1 MRDVSLSAPKFAD
14 FSDNRAVSSRRA
26 KAPFPP
32 DLGPARPQKER
43 PALAR
48 FLRGPRLGVLV
59 LSGIAG
65 LALIGVPMNA
75 LFLQDGR
82 HPAPLFGARVLTPEP
97 IESATKAT
105 VSPAPAP
112 APHPARV
119 EAARVEPDQTK
130 AEPAPRAKPGKPQAT
145 SDAAALTAEILKSEA
160 PSPAAPAKPVKKR
173 ETVASRDAIGT
184 LLGGGAAAPVATPRP
199 VPKGLQNGGDKAV
212 ASTPDPN
219 ILSAE
224 RALQRL
230 GYVVK
235 PDGLM
240 SAELRKTIEKFER
253 DNGLPPT
260 GQLGPKVV
268 KLLSARTAAQR

>member
-1 MRDVSLSAPKFAD
+1 MRDVSLSAPKFED
-14 FSDNRAVSSRRA
+14 FSDNRAAASRRA

-32 DLGPARPQKER
+32 DFGPDRPPKER

-48 FLRGPRLGVLV
+48 FLRGPRLGVVV

-82 HPAPLFGARVLTPEP
+82 HPAPLFGARVLTPEQ
-97 IESATKAT
+97 IETATKAASVPT
-105 VSPAPAP
+105 PP
-112 APHPARV
+112 PHPARV
-119 EAARVEPDQTK
+119 EAARAEPDQIKT
-130 AEPAPRAKPGKPQAT
+130 EPAPRAKPGKPQAT
-145 SDAAALTAEILKSEA
+145 SDAAALTAEILKSETPA
-160 PSPAAPAKPVKKR
+160 PAAPAKAVKKR
-173 ETVASRDAIGT
+173 ETVASRDAIST
-184 LLGGGAAAPVATPRP
+184 LLGGGAATPVATPRP
-199 VPKGLQNGGDKAV
+199 APKSPQNGGDKAV
-212 ASTPDPN
+212 AAAPDQN
-219 ILSAE
+219 VLSAE

-235 PDGLM
+235 PDGVV
-240 SAELRKTIEKFER
+240 SPELRKTIEKFER